1 MGNEPMSPSKIILLD
16 CETTGTDV
24 HKDQIVEICI
34 QFGLFGES
42 RVRRIKPTIDIPA
55 EASKVHGITAADVAD
70 CPTFSKV
77 ARSIAEI
84 IDGADVIV
92 GYNVAFDLDVL
103 GAEME
108 RAGLPRPSLDGKH
121 VVDVLRYWHHIEPR
135 TLAAAHEKFCGSV
148 LGGAHAA
155 DADVAATGRV
165 LVGMVGGDPA
175 NWNWSELAEKANP
188 FEKRAAWIG
197 PSHHIQWAGDI
208 PVIAFGKHKGTP
220 LETADPSYLRWM
232 IGGEFPQHVKEVCRA
247 ALDNA
252 AFSSWL
258 SERFPRKAVAA

>member
-1 MGNEPMSPSKIILLD
+1 MSIILLD

-34 QFGLFGES
+34 QFGLSGES
-42 RVRRIKPTIDIPA
+42 KVRRIKPTIAIPA

-70 CPTFSKV
+70 CPAFSKV

-92 GYNVAFDLDVL
+92 GYNVAFDLDIL

-108 RAGLPRPSLDGKH
+108 RAGLPRPNLDAKK
-121 VVDVLRYWHHIEPR
+121 VVDVLRLWHHLEPR

-148 LGGAHAA
+148 LDGAHAA
-155 DADVAATGRV
+155 NEDVAATGRV
-165 LVGMVGGDPA
+165 LVGMVGGDPT

-197 PSHHIQWAGDI
+197 PSHHIQWTDAGPAI
-208 PVIAFGKHKGTP
+208 MFGKHRGTL
-220 LETADPSYLRWM
+220 LEKVDSGFLHWV
-232 IGGEFPQHVKEVCRA
+232 IGKDFPAHVKEICEVALNGNLA
-247 ALDNA
+247 AI
-252 AFSSWL
+252 
-258 SERFPRKAVAA
+258 SERFPRKEATG